1 VRICSRQ
8 IQERLNQK
16 AAELL
21 YGFGV
26 SAAAPCNYLRIA
38 SEGIMSR
45 RNGDKARFGRDRQ
58 RKDLQRKKSR
68 ALRKLLMPKPPEAV
82 GVASK

>member
-1 VRICSRQ
+1 
-8 IQERLNQK
+8 
-16 AAELL
+16 
-21 YGFGV
+21 
-26 SAAAPCNYLRIA
+26 
-38 SEGIMSR
+38 MSR